1 MRKNFYEIFEEVEA
15 AKDTPTR
22 INILRMN
29 NTPALLDYFRY
40 VYDPRI
46 KFCVEEIPPYT
57 PDTITP
63 PGMSYT
69 SIDQELKRAY
79 LFIRNHPKRPP
90 ELSEKRVTELLIQ
103 VLENL
108 EAKEAALFADMIQ
121 KKSPISRLLVE
132 MAFPNSLA

>member
-1 MRKNFYEIFEEVEA
+1 MRKNFYEIFDEIEK

-29 NTPALLDYFRY
+29 NTPALMEYFRY

-46 KFCVEEIPPYT
+46 KFCVDEVPPYK

-63 PGMSYT
+63 VGMSYT

-79 LFIRNHPKRPP
+79 LFIQNHPKRPP
-90 ELSEKRVTELLIQ
+90 ELTDKRVRELLIQ

-108 EAKEAALFADMIQ
+108 EAKEAKIFAEMIQ
-121 KKSPISRLLVE
+121 KRSPVSRLLVE